1 MKQQEL
7 QDAAAPEIA
16 LANDA
21 NTPRAVIAAGL
32 VVRGEVSGEEDLLIN
47 GRVEG
52 NLNLPLGRVTVGVE
66 GRVFANIHARVVDV
80 HGTVEGDLRGDEQ
93 VCVRACG
100 DVNGNISAPR
110 VSLAD
115 GSRFRGS
122 IDMDLKA
129 SAGDAR
135 KGKTRPIVMAAV
147 DR

>member
-1 MKQQEL
+1 MNQQEL
-7 QDAAAPEIA
+7 QDAVATEVAP
-16 LANDA
+16 ANDP

-32 VVRGEVSGEEDLLIN
+32 VIRGEVSGEEDLLIN

-52 NLNLPLGRVTVGVE
+52 NLSLPLSRVTVGVE
-66 GRVFANIHARVVDV
+66 GRVFANIHARVIDV
-80 HGTVEGDLRGDEQ
+80 QGTVEGDLRGDEQ
-93 VCVRACG
+93 VCVRATG

-122 IDMDLKA
+122 IDMDVKTA
-129 SAGDAR
+129 PGDAR
-135 KGKTRPIVMAAV
+135 KGKTRPVVMAAV